1 MLSVIQRIQLS
12 RGATGESVSAILV
25 RLNSKHVED
34 VEQFWQGLLL
44 KSDEPDAGLSW
55 RFKWGLATRLGNNY
69 EGYALECE
77 GLTQGLLLLE
87 TQTRWSFF
95 DRGQRLVF
103 VDVVMTAPW
112 NRLPIQRPPEW
123 IGVGTALMT
132 FAQTRSLELGY
143 GGRVGLQ
150 SLPEAVRFYSRL
162 GMTRLEL
169 EPADIVDASEKL
181 PYFEYRALNQDRED
195 PEDVYEF

>member
-1 MLSVIQRIQLS
+1 LSVIQTIPLI
-12 RGATGESVSAILV
+12 RGATGEPVSASLV
-25 RLNSKHVED
+25 RLNSKHVD
-34 VEQFWQGLLL
+34 DFEQFWQDLLL
-44 KSDEPDAGLSW
+44 EYDEPDAGLSW
-55 RFKWGLATRLGNNY
+55 RFKQGLVDRLVNNY

-112 NRLPIQRPPEW
+112 NRIGIQRPPEW
-123 IGVGTALMT
+123 KRVGRELMT
-132 FAQTRSLELGY
+132 FARQRSLDLGY
-143 GGRVGLQ
+143 QGRVGLQ
-150 SLPEAVRFYSRL
+150 SLPDAVWFYERI

-169 EPADIVDASEKL
+169 EPADIVDAGEKL
-181 PYFEYRALNQDRED
+181 PYFEYRALRQQDWED
-195 PEDVYEF
+195 PDDA

>member
-1 MLSVIQRIQLS
+1 VIQTILLI
-12 RGATGESVSAILV
+12 RGATGEPVSASLV
-25 RLNSKHVED
+25 RLNAKHVD
-34 VEQFWQGLLL
+34 DFEQFWQDLLL
-44 KSDEPDAGLSW
+44 KYDEPDAGLSW
-55 RFKWGLATRLGNNY
+55 RFKHGLVDRLSNNY

-123 IGVGTALMT
+123 RGVGTALMT
-132 FAQTRSLELGY
+132 FARQRSQELGY
-143 GGRVGLQ
+143 QGRVGLQ
-150 SLPEAVRFYSRL
+150 SFPEVVRFYERL
-162 GMTRLEL
+162 GMIRLEL
-169 EPADIVDASEKL
+169 EPADVVDAGEKL
-181 PYFEYRALNQDRED
+181 PYFEYRAKYSSREELSD
-195 PEDVYEF
+195 D